1 MDFKKNYHKEDK
13 EFWDRIHEEEE
24 QRKAELSEEELA
36 AEEVQLHLEA
46 DEMIE
51 RIIAKQKNTIHIVN
65 PKRVER
71 FREMVSIADRLAQM
85 QSLDIHAWTADK
97 HGKIK
102 LSGENLIVTYNTPEE
117 DRLGIGKLF
126 YYAEDA
132 FMSVKEGKL
141 DIEFVFQLCETM

>member
-36 AEEVQLHLEA
+36 AEEEENHAKA

-51 RIIAKQKNTIHIVN
+51 RIKEKQKDTYHIVS
-65 PKRVER
+65 PGRIEL
-71 FREMVSIADRLAQM
+71 FHEMVEFADRLAQM
-85 QSLDIHAWTADK
+85 QSLDIHAWTMDK
-97 HGKIK
+97 YGKIK
-102 LSGENLIVTYNTPEE
+102 LSGSNFVVTYNMPKE
-117 DRLGIGKLF
+117 DRLTIGRLF

-132 FMSVKEGKL
+132 FMSTKDGI
-141 DIEFVFQLCETM
+141 IEMEFIFQLCEEA